1 MNSVTRVEASAYA
14 SLVALVVVFGW
25 FQMKMMDGWSIV
37 EQPASALLGVYFT
50 VLVVSTLSEILI
62 SAVGARV
69 SGARRIEKDER
80 DFAIEARAN
89 QNERLFII
97 VAVNVLIWQALWE
110 GALEGHALPKIDLTS
125 LPTLFFFL
133 FAVLFGGEIVKRVST
148 IWLYRTQSARG

>member
-69 SGARRIEKDER
+69 SGARRTEKDER